1 MSGKDLAIAYM
12 DAYDA
17 AMKRSGYDDK
27 YATNVAMAVVMC
39 ISSSEKIVANNAENA
54 MIEKAFGLFLDK
66 KNDDLLNISF
76 PTKLQ
81 PKTTKTRKKKGETD
95 ESNMGC

>member
-17 AMKRSGYDDK
+17 AMKRSGYDEK

-39 ISSSEKIVANNAENA
+39 ISSSEKMVAQNAENA
-54 MIEKAFGLFLDK
+54 MIDKAFG
-66 KNDDLLNISF
+66 
-76 PTKLQ
+76 
-81 PKTTKTRKKKGETD
+81 
-95 ESNMGC
+95 